1 MQGRFE
7 IYDMHE
13 ALASIK
19 TTSEPL
25 SISIELSCSV
35 KYQHITVVSLMVAV
49 CHGGAIGEGHSALSS
64 QSIVRHDQPAHGA
77 AYTPLVAHATPL
89 IHAGPIVQHVAPIAH
104 ASPILQHLS
113 HAPIA
118 IAREHVE
125 DQAPAHYEFSYSVE
139 DPHTGDHKSQHESRE
154 GDVVQGQYSLVQ
166 PDGVLKEIKDNNTI
180 QLIYLKF
187 NAVVHN
193 SAPSAQEANLQ
204 ANVRAAQVAHA
215 GAIVHAGPVVHAGP
229 IVHAVHTAPLNKNW
243 YQTGNGER
251 RVNITIEEFPQELHT
266 INSFMLVKACYV
278 MLCIGT
284 MRKMFEMKQQEL
296 DSHIRN
302 TL

>member
-1 MQGRFE
+1 MYF
-7 IYDMHE
+7 
-13 ALASIK
+13 K
-19 TTSEPL
+19 
-25 SISIELSCSV
+25 
-35 KYQHITVVSLMVAV
+35 ITVVSLMVAV

-166 PDGVLKEIKDNNTI
+166 PDGVVRTVEYTADEHNG
-180 QLIYLKF
+180 F

-229 IVHAVHTAPLNKNW
+229 IVHAVHTAPLVHAVHA
-243 YQTGNGER
+243 TP
-251 RVNITIEEFPQELHT
+251 ILTH
-266 INSFMLVKACYV
+266 
-278 MLCIGT
+278 
-284 MRKMFEMKQQEL
+284 
-296 DSHIRN
+296 H
-302 TL
+302 